1 MRRGCYFVRSPPFR
15 TAGEGQSSPSMAEDV
30 GRQLCE
36 PELGPPLRDLGGFAP
51 RVVKHN
57 DSRRGQCE
65 TAGGKLGPL
74 QFEQFAEESL
84 SPLWP

>member
-1 MRRGCYFVRSPPFR
+1 
-15 TAGEGQSSPSMAEDV
+15 MAEDV
-30 GRQLCE
+30 GSQLCE
-36 PELGPPLRDLGGFAP
+36 PELGPSLRDLGGFAP

-74 QFEQFAEESL
+74 RFEQFAEESL
-84 SPLWP
+84 SPLGP